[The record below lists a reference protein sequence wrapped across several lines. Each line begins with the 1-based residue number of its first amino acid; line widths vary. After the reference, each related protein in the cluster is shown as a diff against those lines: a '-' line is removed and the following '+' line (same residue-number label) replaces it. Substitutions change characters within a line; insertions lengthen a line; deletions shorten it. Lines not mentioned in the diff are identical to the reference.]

1 MKNITILGST
11 GSIGTQAL
19 DVIRKNRKDFNVSA
33 LTTNSNIN
41 VLYEQMLEFNPDIV
55 VIMDYNKYKEF
66 RTMIS
71 NKDIKTQI
79 LFGEEG
85 LIEAAVYDKADII
98 LSSIVGIAGL
108 KPTFEA
114 VKKGK
119 TIALANKETMVTAG
133 RIITEMAKE
142 SNSTIIPVDSE
153 HSAIFQCIGKER
165 KYVSRI
171 ILTASGGPFRNKT
184 LQELKSV
191 TVSDA
196 LKHPNWNMGKKIT
209 VDSATLMNKGLEVIE
224 ARWLFDIESE
234 YIDVI
239 IHPESI
245 IHSMV
250 EFIDG
255 VILAQLGIPDM
266 RIPIK
271 YSFTYPERTL
281 GYVAR
286 LDFSKIK
293 NLNFETPD
301 VVRFPCLKLAY
312 DALKSGDSSCIVL
325 NGANEVAVNLFLQG
339 KIGFTDIYYIVA
351 GVLEKHIN
359 VEIKSIED
367 VLEIDNWARKIAYE
381 LYNKR

>member
-19 DVIRKNRKDFNVSA
+19 DVVRNNRKEFNVSA
-33 LTTNSNIN
+33 LTTNTNIDI
-41 VLYEQMLEFNPDIV
+41 LYDQVLEFNPDIV
-55 VIMDYNKYKEF
+55 VITDYDNYKEF
-66 RTMIS
+66 KTIIAT
-71 NKDIKTQI
+71 KDIKTQV
-79 LFGEEG
+79 LYGEEG
-85 LIEAAVYDKADII
+85 LIDAAVYDKADII

-133 RIITEMAKE
+133 KIITEKAKE

-153 HSAIFQCIGKER
+153 HSAIFQCIGEER
-165 KYVSRI
+165 EYVSKI
-171 ILTASGGPFRNKT
+171 ILTASGGPFRNKS
-184 LQELKSV
+184 LQELKNV
-191 TVSDA
+191 TISDA
-196 LKHPNWNMGKKIT
+196 LKHPNWTMGKKIT
-209 VDSATLMNKGLEVIE
+209 IDSATLMNKGLEVIE
-224 ARWLFDIESE
+224 ARWLFDIEAES
-234 YIDVI
+234 IDVI
-239 IHPESI
+239 VHPESI

-271 YSFTYPERTL
+271 YSLTFPERTMDY
-281 GYVAR
+281 GKR
-286 LDFSKIK
+286 LDISEISK
-293 NLNFETPD
+293 LSFEIPD
-301 VVRFPCLKLAY
+301 VKRFPCLKLAY

-325 NGANEVAVNLFLQG
+325 NGANEVAVTSFLQG

-351 GVLEKHIN
+351 SVLEKHTNVKIN
-359 VEIKSIED
+359 SIED
-367 VLEIDNWARKIAYE
+367 VFEVDYWARKIAYE
-381 LYNKR
+381 MFNKR